1 MYIFLCIYIY
11 TCIYT
16 TQFFCIS
23 FNFSEL
29 LHLLSD
35 QVKKI
40 DLSSLFL
47 LVPACKKIN
56 VMETLWRECDSRAVF
71 SVFQTNHD
79 DDGTQNTLDKTKMP
93 MTPSLLHYGAFL
105 PKTIHCS
112 KPLKVWMR
120 RKKSWEGTDTSLN
133 SPWLLFIVIVLKLL
147 KNHSIMYDIIH

>member
-1 MYIFLCIYIY
+1 MLGKRHALLKIFPYVYFSAYIY
-11 TCIYT
+11 TCIHT

-56 VMETLWRECDSRAVF
+56 VTETPWRECDSRAVF
-71 SVFQTNHD
+71 SVLQTNHD

-93 MTPSLLHYGAFL
+93 MTPSLLDYGPFL

-112 KPLKVWMR
+112 KPLKV
-120 RKKSWEGTDTSLN
+120 
-133 SPWLLFIVIVLKLL
+133 
-147 KNHSIMYDIIH
+147 